1 MALGRLRVDGAVSVD
16 GPYGKA
22 GNLTTKPLEFR
33 GSQLRLN
40 CDASG
45 GGAITVSIYS
55 AQSGELLLGPSS
67 PIVHSSVRAEVSWA
81 AGGARGNAS
90 SLQQLAGM
98 AVVLSISIEEAAL
111 YSFQFLE

>member
-1 MALGRLRVDGAVSVD
+1 VDGAVSVD

-22 GNLTTKPLEFR
+22 GILTTKPLEFR

>member
-81 AGGARGNAS
+81 GGARGNAS
-90 SLQQLAGM
+90 SLKQLAGM